1 MADFKKG
8 DVGVKIGRLPIFTS
22 FEEFKK
28 MAEEKKDILQ
38 NIEDEAERVRVN
50 FEGLEAARQA
60 NLKKIADLDRE
71 NSKYLEDEIRLQ
83 GEFAALNK
91 ILGKGPDGNPLP
103 IVGGKE
109 TTN

>member
-1 MADFKKG
+1 MSEAKG
-8 DVGVKIGRLPIFTS
+8 S
-22 FEEFKK
+22 
-28 MAEEKKDILQ
+28 ILQ
-38 NIEDEAERVRVN
+38 DIEVDAEKVKAN
-50 FEGLEAARQA
+50 FEGLEAARQI

-71 NSKYLEDEIRLQ
+71 NSKLLEDEIRLQ
-83 GEFAALNK
+83 GEYAALNR